1 MSPYLSDHALVAY
14 MLVGAPV
21 LVWLGEMAV
30 RRFERWLW
38 SPRRSRVATHRLAVN
53 DAMRRHPAGTRVI
66 RREIPAPAPAYGTCN
81 RCDAPVWVPSVHAQ
95 NCRVQPLRANRW
107 V

>member
-53 DAMRRHPAGTRVI
+53 DAMRRHPAGSRVA
-66 RREIPAPAPAYGTCN
+66 APRPAYGHCA
-81 RCDAPVWVPSVHAQ
+81 RCGAPVWTPSVHAQ
-95 NCRVQPLRANRW
+95 NCRVQPLRAGRW
-107 V
+107 S

>member
-30 RRFERWLW
+30 RRVERWLW

-53 DAMRRHPAGTRVI
+53 DAMRRHPAGSRLCTSCRVMAAGPCTCPVI
-66 RREIPAPAPAYGTCN
+66 RPGAAGT
-81 RCDAPVWVPSVHAQ
+81 RKPVRSG
-95 NCRVQPLRANRW
+95 RW
-107 V
+107 E